1 MIFKISVIVPVY
13 NMEPFLSETLDSLV
27 SQSFNEF
34 EVIIINDGST
44 DGTQDI
50 INNYCDIHENFRYI
64 IQKNSGAAAAKN
76 RGIKEAQGDYL
87 AFLDGDD
94 KFAPNAL
101 EKLFKYAQEKKADLV
116 VGRTKT
122 FNLFNSRYMHATV
135 QLSKKEIIDPF
146 DLALIWSFSQSNKL
160 FSRKKVLEL
169 GSRFPGKKYAEDG
182 IFVIDFAHRCD
193 KIVGCPHDILFYRKR
208 TFDESF
214 SATQTVSRE
223 MIDDYLNS
231 YNQVYSLSKKNFEHK
246 YCKDTNIIEDYDL
259 KIKYDNY
266 LEKIRFKEVKLL
278 LNQFYRLFWRMDE
291 RDIKYIKEIFSL
303 LKSEIYPESL
313 KNLSNEY
320 QDIYINDLIDS
331 KLEMAENPI
340 ITLVLS
346 PSHISKSKLL
356 LMVQSIYGQDLPAFE
371 ILIQNNL
378 GDKLSSEIRR
388 YENIHILHSDYK
400 NFKNFA
406 LKHSKGK
413 YILFLDDF
421 TILGPN
427 SLRNIINHGRNIDSD
442 MICTSISRL
451 KNKNVSNY
459 PSQEWVY
466 SYRNTL
472 KSNKRSMFNYLDLYL
487 SNKILKKEFLE
498 EGGFEFSNEP
508 SSDVKKLYDAA
519 KFRKIPGK
527 YLFTDK
533 KEDEIIAYLKTRNK
547 LVLLKTKLLLL
558 LSHVLYIGLRFKR
571 AIQRQKLKKKM
582 KLKFKNHYLIIKDIF
597 KYRKKVSIIKSIYY
611 SFKFGGRFLIGK
623 RSEILLLPNAQVK
636 INNNGCLKVGVD
648 YGLPTGACLHIHHN
662 GKLIVNGHASFMKDS
677 SISIM
682 ANANLEIGN
691 GSYINEQARVNVRKH
706 LHIGDKTFIAWRC
719 NIVDSDVHYHG
730 ELCLDLDTLSDEHI
744 TQEIHIGNQVWVGG
758 GCTILKGV
766 KIGDGAVIGAGSV
779 LTRNIPPKSLAVG
792 NPCRVIKKNYHWK
805 P

>member
-1 MIFKISVIVPVY
+1 MSFKISVIVPVY
-13 NMEPFLSETLDSLV
+13 NVEPFLSETLDSLV
-27 SQSFNEF
+27 SQSFNDF

-50 INNYCDIHENFRYI
+50 INNYCAIHENFRYV

-94 KFAPNAL
+94 KFTPYAL
-101 EKLFKYAQEKKADLV
+101 EKLFHYAQEKQADLV

-122 FNLFNSRYMHATV
+122 FNLFNSSYMHATV

-160 FSRKKVLEL
+160 FSHKKVLEL
-169 GSRFPGKKYAEDG
+169 GSRFPEKKYAEDG
-182 IFVIDFAHRCD
+182 IFVMDFAHKCD

-208 TFDESF
+208 GFSESF
-214 SATQTVSRE
+214 SATQTVSRD
-223 MIDDYLNS
+223 MIDDYLNA
-231 YNQVYSLSKKNFEHK
+231 YDQIFSLSKKNFKEK
-246 YCKDTNIIEDYDL
+246 YCKEANLHEDPNL
-259 KIKYDNY
+259 EIKYENY

-278 LNQFYRLFWRMDE
+278 LNQFYRLFWRMQE
-291 RDIKYIKEIFSL
+291 NDIKYLKEKLFS
-303 LKSEIYPESL
+303 LKSELFQESW
-313 KNLSNEY
+313 KKLSTEY
-320 QDIYINDLIDS
+320 QDININKLIDN
-331 KLEMAENPI
+331 KIEMAENPI

-346 PSHISKSKLL
+346 PNNISKSKLL

-371 ILIQNNL
+371 ILIPNNL
-378 GDKLSSEIRR
+378 VDELSFEIQT
-388 YENIHILHSDYK
+388 YENIHSLDSDYG

-406 LKHSKGK
+406 LKHSKGE

-427 SLRNIINHGRNIDSD
+427 SLTTILNQGMNSDLD
-442 MICTSISRL
+442 MICASISRL

-459 PSQEWVY
+459 PSQELVY

-472 KSNKRSMFNYLDLYL
+472 KSNQKSIFNYLDFYL
-487 SNKILKKEFLE
+487 NNKIIKKEFLE
-498 EGGFEFSNEP
+498 ECGFKFSNET
-508 SSDVKKLYDAA
+508 SSDVEKLYETA
-519 KFRKIPGK
+519 KFKKIHGK
-527 YLFTDK
+527 YFFSAK
-533 KEDEIIAYLKTRNK
+533 NEKEMFIYLKNSTN
-547 LVLLKTKLLLL
+547 LIFLKTNFLLL
-558 LSHVLYIGLRFKR
+558 LSHILYIGL
-571 AIQRQKLKKKM
+571 KLKRSIQKKD
-582 KLKFKNHYLIIKDIF
+582 FKKKTANLQNHHLIIKDIF
-597 KYRKKVSIIKSIYY
+597 KYRKKISVLKSIYY

-623 RSEILLLPNAQVK
+623 NSEILLLPNAQVIIK
-636 INNNGCLKVGVD
+636 NNGCLKVGVD
-648 YGLPTGACLHIHHN
+648 YGLPTGTCLHIHHN
-662 GKLIVNGHASFMKDS
+662 GKLVVNGHASFMKDS

-682 ANANLEIGN
+682 ANATLEIGN

-706 LHIGDKTFIAWRC
+706 LRIGDKTFIAWRC

-744 TQEIHIGNQVWVGG
+744 TQEIHIGNQVWIGG

-766 KIGDGAVIGAGSV
+766 KIGDGSVIGAGSV
-779 LTRNIPPKSLAVG
+779 LTRHIPPKSLAVG